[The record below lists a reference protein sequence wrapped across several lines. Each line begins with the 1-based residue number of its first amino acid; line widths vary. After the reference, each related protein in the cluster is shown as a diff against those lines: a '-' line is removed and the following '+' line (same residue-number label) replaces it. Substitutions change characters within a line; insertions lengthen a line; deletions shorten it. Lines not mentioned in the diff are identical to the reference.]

1 VASLPAGTVRTTPR
15 APGRLW
21 GRRGRSSHNLG
32 SMRIV
37 VVGAGAVGGVVAANL
52 AIAGTSVVAVARGE
66 HGRVIRESG
75 LRYES
80 PVGTTTVELPVVAAI
95 GEIEFTDDDVILLG
109 VKSQDTVGVLND
121 LRAAGVTGQPIVCM
135 QNGVENERLALRL
148 FPNVY
153 GMVVMLPADHHGP
166 GVVRVWTAP
175 SSGLLDIGRY
185 PHGVDDL
192 CVELAATLR
201 AATFG
206 SIPRDDIMSWKYRK
220 LLMNLGNA
228 IEAVCGREGFAPL
241 IDMVQAEGEAALAAA
256 GISVISV
263 EDDQARRGD
272 ALTIQPVGDDHRRAG
287 GSTWQSLR
295 RGTGAIETDY
305 LTGEIVLLGR
315 LHGVPTP
322 ANLALQTLAAEMARA
337 GEPPASRTVDDVLRA
352 IDSA

>member
-1 VASLPAGTVRTTPR
+1 
-15 APGRLW
+15 
-21 GRRGRSSHNLG
+21 
-32 SMRIV
+32 MRII

-52 AIAGTSVVAVARGE
+52 ALAGTPVVAIARGE
-66 HGRVIRESG
+66 HARVMRESG

-80 PVGTTTVELPVVAAI
+80 PRGTQVVELPVATSI
-95 GEIEFTDDDVILLG
+95 GEIDVTDDDVFMLG

-121 LRAAGVTGQPIVCM
+121 LRAAGVAHQPIVCM
-135 QNGVENERLALRL
+135 QNGVDNERQALRL

-153 GMVVMLPADHHGP
+153 GMCVMLPADHLSP

-175 SSGLLDIGRY
+175 SSGLLDVGRY

-192 CVELAATLR
+192 SVQLAATLE

-220 LLMNLGNA
+220 LLMNLNNA
-228 IEAVCGREGFAPL
+228 VEAVCGRDGTRGRLGE
-241 IDMVQAEGEAALAAA
+241 MVRAEGEAVLAAA
-256 GISVISV
+256 GISVVSV

-272 ALTIQPVGDDHRRAG
+272 ALQIQPVGDDQHRAG

-295 RGTGAIETDY
+295 RGTGTIETDY

-322 ANLALQTLAAEMARA
+322 ANQALQEAAAEMART
-337 GEPPASRTVDDVLRA
+337 GEPPASRSVDDVLQS
-352 IDSA
+352 IDLANDAG